1 MTALSR
7 QLLQKIRRV
16 ATEFPTPILDSVI
29 RVLSSENTW
38 SNALTAKLLHQL
50 PKASLRELLVD
61 LIETWQHQASHLS
74 SKAIASSLA
83 TADYCNREAKQE
95 LSLELVWT
103 GPNPGLTPLRRTDQV
118 LLQLIRE
125 TKQELLIVS
134 FAVYKIPELATALTS
149 ALERG
154 VRLRIVAET
163 PQAGQGKNPF
173 GISSALGSEILQQ
186 AQVLVWP
193 LEQRLVDKNGRHGSL
208 HVKCALSDR
217 QHLFISSANLTEY
230 ALSLNM
236 EMGVF
241 LHNES
246 LGVQVNDHIEQ
257 LISNKILEPA
267 KAF

>member
-1 MTALSR
+1 MAVFSH

-16 ATEFPTPILDSVI
+16 ATEFPTPILDSV
-29 RVLSSENTW
+29 VEFLSIEDTW
-38 SNALTAKLLHQL
+38 SDSLTAKLLHQL
-50 PKASLRELLVD
+50 PKASLRVLLVD
-61 LIETWQHQASHLS
+61 LLETWQLEANHLS

-83 TADYCNREAKQE
+83 TANYCNREAKKE

-125 TKQELLIVS
+125 AKQELLVVS
-134 FAVYKIPELATALTS
+134 FAVYKIPELAKALIS
-149 ALERG
+149 AVERG

-163 PQAGQGKNPF
+163 PQASQGKIPF
-173 GISSALGSEILQQ
+173 SLDSALGSEVLRQ

-193 LEQRLVDKNGRHGSL
+193 LDQRPVDQNGKYGSL

-236 EMGVF
+236 EMGLL
-241 LHNES
+241 LHNEAI
-246 LGVQVNDHIEQ
+246 GMQVEAHIEQ
-257 LISNKILEPA
+257 LINNKILVSIYT
-267 KAF
+267 